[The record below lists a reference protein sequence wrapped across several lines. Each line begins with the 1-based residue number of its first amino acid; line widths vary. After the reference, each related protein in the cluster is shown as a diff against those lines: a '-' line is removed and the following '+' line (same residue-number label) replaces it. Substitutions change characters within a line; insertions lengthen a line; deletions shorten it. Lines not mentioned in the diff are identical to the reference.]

1 MNILDFTVE
10 ETNLIAIYAEDG
22 GNRAEVTARIAAA
35 LPDMDADFTPI
46 AESSIAKLRAMSD
59 ADFNAASFS
68 PADDTD
74 GDE

>member
-10 ETNLIAIYAEDG
+10 ETSLIAIYAEDG
-22 GNRAEVTARIAAA
+22 GTRAEVTARIAAV
-35 LPDMDADFTPI
+35 LPDMDADFIPI
-46 AESSIAKLRAMSD
+46 AESSTRKLRAMSD
-59 ADFNAASFS
+59 SEFAATSFA